1 MEDASAL
8 PPGADGID
16 EATGK
21 PTYPDALDLA
31 LAGLDEEDAD
41 DYVSDGHEQQLQRL
55 IRCTETVEDSEVDFE
70 RLSEQEDNEEYD
82 GKTSIYVDD
91 AAEEDDIQEST
102 SPVPKRR
109 MVPLPTRPSVPKLTT
124 HAPSARVCFKVMPAA
139 KPKIPLVFIKRSS
152 ARTSTAQDKNTGN
165 ATSQATSCNTGT
177 PLSKDDG
184 KGKHTNP
191 VTDGENTDE
200 EGEKSVLHY
209 LMLNATKL
217 KTKEDWDP
225 KRARALALK
234 KRTWK
239 WDPKTG
245 RYMSWYS

>member
-1 MEDASAL
+1 MENASAL

-41 DYVSDGHEQQLQRL
+41 DYASDGHEGWLQRL
-55 IRCTETVEDSEVDFE
+55 IRRTETVEDSEVDFE
-70 RLSEQEDNEEYD
+70 RLSEQEDDEEYD

-91 AAEEDDIQEST
+91 AAEEDDAHETT
-102 SPVPKRR
+102 SSVPQRR
-109 MVPLPTRPSVPKLTT
+109 MAPLPTRSSAPKLTT
-124 HAPSARVCFKVMPAA
+124 PAPAA
-139 KPKIPLVFIKRSS
+139 KVSLKLKPAVNPKIPLVFIKRSS
-152 ARTSTAQDKNTGN
+152 APTSTAQDKNTGN
-165 ATSQATSCNTGT
+165 ATSQATSQATGT
-177 PLSKDDG
+177 PMSEDDG
-184 KGKHTNP
+184 QGLHTKP
-191 VTDGENTDE
+191 VTDGEDTDE